1 MRIVFAS
8 YVCSS
13 GFKNPGEWLQRTN
26 FYTGIPEALSR
37 ENEVI
42 SIEQIDYEGR
52 YQQNGVDYQ
61 FMDFGKRTLLFPW
74 QQHRYIKALQ
84 PDVVF
89 VHGLHFA
96 LQVIQLRLQL
106 GRRVKIIAQHH
117 AERPSRWPKRYLQ
130 QLAAYC
136 IDAYLFTS
144 QAMGLDWMKK
154 AHIRSTGKIHGVME
168 GSSVFYPVAQ
178 SLARAKTGVQG
189 AAAFLWVGRLND
201 NKDPLTVVRAFLQF
215 TRQYPEARLYM
226 IYHTSELLPEIE
238 SLLQSEAAYKDK
250 IVLVGKVP
258 HDDLLYWF
266 NSVPFII
273 SGSHYEGSGIAV
285 CEAMSC
291 GCIPVLT
298 DILSFQLLTN
308 NGHCGVLYAP
318 GNEAALLQ
326 ALLQVTTLD
335 VAAERSKVLAQ
346 FQSQLSFEAIAK
358 KIQEVITSL

>member
-13 GFKNPGEWLQRTN
+13 GFKSPAEWLQRTN

-42 SIEQIDYEGR
+42 CIEQIDYEGR
-52 YQQNGVDYQ
+52 YQQNGVDYH
-61 FMDFGKRTLLFPW
+61 FMDFGKRTLLFPR

-96 LQVIQLRLQL
+96 IQVIQLRLQL
-106 GRRVKIIAQHH
+106 GPRVKIIAQHH
-117 AERPSRWPKRYLQ
+117 AEKPSRWPKRYFQ

-178 SLARAKTGVQG
+178 ALAIAKTGVQG
-189 AAAFLWVGRLND
+189 APAFLWVGRLND

-215 TRQYPEARLYM
+215 TRQHPEARLYM
-226 IYHTSELLPEIE
+226 IYHTTELLPEIE

-250 IVLVGKVP
+250 VVLVGQVP
-258 HDDLLYWF
+258 HDDLLYWY

-298 DILSFQLLTN
+298 DILSFRLLTD
-308 NGHCGVLYAP
+308 NGHCGVLYAA
-318 GNEAALLQ
+318 GNKAALLQ
-326 ALLQVTTLD
+326 ALLQVTTLN

-346 FQSQLSFEAIAK
+346 FQSQLSFDAIAK
-358 KIQEVITSL
+358 KIQALITSL